1 MSEAVVLPPPLTIAA
16 FDAFLNVQRDDT
28 RWELID
34 GCILAM
40 TNPSLAHAEIVGNI
54 SGTLR
59 PIMPADRRCRV
70 TTGDVRV
77 QMSDDVR
84 GIYAPLPD
92 VMVWCGPMDGSRNF
106 VTTPLVIV
114 EVLSPSNMDS
124 DRGTKLRFYKTSLP
138 TLRHIALVYQ
148 DQMRVECYSRTDT
161 GWELRTVTRPDET
174 MMFEALMFEM
184 PLSDVYGGVTLPTG

>member
-1 MSEAVVLPPPLTIAA
+1 VSEAVALPPPLTVAA
-16 FDAFLNVQRDDT
+16 FDTFLAGQRDDT

-34 GCILAM
+34 GRILAM

-54 SGTLR
+54 SGALR

-77 QMSDDVR
+77 QLSEDVR

-114 EVLSPSNMDS
+114 EVLSPSNMDI
-124 DRGTKLRFYKTSLP
+124 DRGAKLRFYKTGLQ
-138 TLRHIALVYQ
+138 TLRHITLVYQ
-148 DQMRVECYSRTDT
+148 DQMRVENYSRTDL
-161 GWELRTVTRPDET
+161 GWELVTLTRPDDLLV
-174 MMFEALMFEM
+174 FEALMFDM
-184 PLSDVYGGVTLPTG
+184 PLSDVYGGVVLPTG